1 MDPVHVIVAA
11 GAGVLAGPVIAR
23 ATRPWDAI
31 PTSLA
36 GALCGAGCAAM
47 AARFD
52 GQPVTVTA
60 YCILVAALV
69 ALVWIDVR
77 THRLPR
83 EISYP
88 AASVGG
94 AVLLVASVIEDAVD
108 RLGPAVLGA
117 ALATAILGLLFVV
130 GRGGLGDGDVRLAP
144 LLGMYLGYLDIV
156 LVPVALLIAAVLGS
170 VVAVI
175 VLMRGGDRRST
186 IPFGPFLA
194 AGTLAAVLM

>member
-1 MDPVHVIVAA
+1 MPLFLGIFFKKTPPWAGWSTMVA
-11 GAGVLAGPVIAR
+11 GFV
-23 ATRPWDAI
+23 
-31 PTSLA
+31 
-36 GALCGAGCAAM
+36 
-47 AARFD
+47 
-52 GQPVTVTA
+52 
-60 YCILVAALV
+60 
-69 ALVWIDVR
+69 
-77 THRLPR
+77 
-83 EISYP
+83 P
-88 AASVGG
+88 A
-94 AVLLVASVIEDAVD
+94 
-108 RLGPAVLGA
+108 
-117 ALATAILGLLFVV
+117 AILGLLFVV